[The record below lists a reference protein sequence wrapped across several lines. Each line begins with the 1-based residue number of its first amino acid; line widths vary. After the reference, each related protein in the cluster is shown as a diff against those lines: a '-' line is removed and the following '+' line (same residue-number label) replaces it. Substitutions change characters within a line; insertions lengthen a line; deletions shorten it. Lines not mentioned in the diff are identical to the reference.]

1 MPGGRRLAVDR
12 AEDGAD
18 GIYRPASPTAAAAA
32 AKPSGGGVSAGS
44 KDQYKLSEEQ
54 KAVLK
59 RVSKEGL
66 SIEYDQVNP
75 KRAGSMSFTRYEV
88 YKRATTVAQFLS
100 LGGVTADLAFDYS
113 RGYLTLPTEGA
124 LATFVASV
132 EGSDAEKRGS
142 SSDSS
147 SSSVSSG
154 SSSGSSIS
162 STNTTCISDGGSSN
176 GGRSS
181 GGSGNVGSK
190 RLAPKV
196 DTPFEVSYTKV
207 ASGSPL
213 DVLPVPRPVEN
224 AFAVSEVDIAAAAA
238 KGEVKL
244 EDSSEEELDDGRG
257 CAAALDA
264 AAALYAAGNY
274 SDARAAAERV
284 LAMGSAEA
292 PLLARLAG
300 RAKRLRGLAVMK
312 TTAVGATKTNLRG
325 ASGVGAVAAKTCS
338 FGQQELPTRHEDP
351 TRVRRDVAKESKGE
365 LAARHEPKGAQ
376 ALFEGRLKQFLNALL
391 DAELNGAAGAEE
403 TDSASGSCVVPVKYR
418 FGSDEEVFEL
428 HRGGLVP
435 AHAAMPASQAKPRA
449 APQGDVGAVVAL
461 LQAASASRL
470 KAVDLY
476 GRWGVTALA
485 LAARAR
491 SRGGAAEASEPV
503 AALLALGA
511 DLCKALDGAL
521 YLSQTTGDLSWAMGL
536 LAALEVAK
544 VPNFGAVVKYARLT
558 GETAL
563 LVAVG
568 QHDLEAVRALLA
580 MGACVAQ
587 VGQKDKDGK
596 TCLQLAAKVAEQKA
610 SSALHELL
618 RGHPTATP
626 TAESS

>member
-1 MPGGRRLAVDR
+1 
-12 AEDGAD
+12 
-18 GIYRPASPTAAAAA
+18 
-32 AKPSGGGVSAGS
+32 
-44 KDQYKLSEEQ
+44 
-54 KAVLK
+54 
-59 RVSKEGL
+59 
-66 SIEYDQVNP
+66 
-75 KRAGSMSFTRYEV
+75 
-88 YKRATTVAQFLS
+88 
-100 LGGVTADLAFDYS
+100 
-113 RGYLTLPTEGA
+113 
-124 LATFVASV
+124 
-132 EGSDAEKRGS
+132 
-142 SSDSS
+142 
-147 SSSVSSG
+147 
-154 SSSGSSIS
+154 
-162 STNTTCISDGGSSN
+162 
-176 GGRSS
+176 
-181 GGSGNVGSK
+181 
-190 RLAPKV
+190 
-196 DTPFEVSYTKV
+196 
-207 ASGSPL
+207 
-213 DVLPVPRPVEN
+213 
-224 AFAVSEVDIAAAAA
+224 
-238 KGEVKL
+238 
-244 EDSSEEELDDGRG
+244 
-257 CAAALDA
+257 
-264 AAALYAAGNY
+264 
-274 SDARAAAERV
+274 
-284 LAMGSAEA
+284 
-292 PLLARLAG
+292 
-300 RAKRLRGLAVMK
+300 
-312 TTAVGATKTNLRG
+312 
-325 ASGVGAVAAKTCS
+325 
-338 FGQQELPTRHEDP
+338 
-351 TRVRRDVAKESKGE
+351 VAKESKGE

-403 TDSASGSCVVPVKYR
+403 TDGASGGCVVPVKYR

-449 APQGDVGAVVAL
+449 APRSDLGAVVAL

-470 KAVDLY
+470 NAVDLY

-521 YLSQTTGDLSWAMGL
+521 YLSQTTGDLSWVMGL